1 MITGRFLLG
10 WGLLIVTYAIVATAA
25 VSLEKRLDQLC
36 QDGDLYSLYRYFK
49 RLPTTEASTL
59 FGLSALNLIL
69 FSDAKEAV
77 RLHLEAKAMGTS
89 TVPPLANIYLK
100 GNTCGG
106 MSDLFYV
113 SAVIVKQMVD
123 GNMEVNHLKEALTT
137 LITLTSDTGLPY
149 AAEAHMHHALSLSP
163 TDTALRIRA
172 TLMTPGVYDNQTHIH
187 SCREALEVR
196 AQWLIDNHESLQLK
210 SLDEFALS
218 PTFYFIYQGYN
229 DRPIL
234 KTLHEAYAKAFPTL
248 GYVGDALSPFFPI
261 SASTSTFLAPSS
273 VPKLRIGFVSAY
285 FRRHSVCKLFCGVIT
300 DLAKHHA
307 DNVEVFVFS
316 SLAESKEDAMT
327 KRIRTTPNVQ
337 FFSVGRLLMTNRK
350 LVTNNR
356 IDVLIYLDIGMDP
369 AGIVW
374 AGARLA
380 PVQMCLWGHPSTTA
394 LPHIDYYLSSQE
406 FHMYP
411 TVTNQ
416 LYLPSPASM
425 TAAGVDIDSHSQR
438 FDEQLVQFDGLGIAF
453 VRPLLPLLPSVT
465 DEAMTSTE
473 RAMYLERLD
482 SLRDDYAALR
492 PLLLPA
498 TLTTPAQETLHELL
512 LQRNVP
518 IEQRRPI
525 ILCPQFSPKLHP
537 TFDDVLV
544 SLLTQPLS
552 DTTPPP
558 LIVMLSTKKKRLP
571 WHQTIV
577 KRLLRRLAQHLAY
590 AANSTSTSSSSS
602 SSSLTAFNKH
612 AQQMLEQR
620 LRWIE
625 DLNPQE
631 YVTLLYLGDV
641 MLDPFPFGGG
651 VTVLESLSVCT
662 PVVTAPVLQ
671 TVPQLAAGILHDV
684 QETYLSVPYV
694 ATSIENYVTR
704 VHETLRASRLAVDDI
719 TNPAAR
725 QARQGWCQATERV
738 FTGADDLRASE
749 DTSREYAAFV
759 TRVHRQLQSA

>member
-1 MITGRFLLG
+1 MIAGRFLLG
-10 WGLLIVTYAIVATAA
+10 WGLFILACAIVSNAA

-49 RLPTTEASTL
+49 RLPSTEASTL
-59 FGLSALNLIL
+59 FGLSALSLIL

-89 TVPPLANIYLK
+89 TVPPLASIYLK

-137 LITLTSDTGLPY
+137 LITLTSDTGLPF
-149 AAEAHMHHALSLSP
+149 AAEAHMRHALSLSP

-187 SCREALEVR
+187 SCREALEER
-196 AQWLIDNHESLQLK
+196 AQWLIDNHDSLQLK

-248 GYVGDALSPFFPI
+248 GYVGDALSPFFPMT
-261 SASTSTFLAPSS
+261 ASTTTSLAPSPT
-273 VPKLRIGFVSAY
+273 PKLRIGFVSAY

-316 SLAESKEDAMT
+316 SLAESKEDAQT
-327 KRIRTTPNVQ
+327 KHLRATPNVQ

-350 LVTNNR
+350 LVTNSR

-406 FHMYP
+406 FHVHP
-411 TVTNQ
+411 TVANH
-416 LYLPSPASM
+416 LYLPSPASTTM
-425 TAAGVDIDSHSQR
+425 TAGVDIDSHSQR
-438 FDEQLVQFDGLGIAF
+438 FDEQLVQFDGLGISFA
-453 VRPLLPLLPSVT
+453 RPLLPLLSSAT
-465 DEAMTSTE
+465 DAAITAAE
-473 RAMYLERLD
+473 RAVYLERLD
-482 SLRDDYAALR
+482 SLRDNYAALR

-577 KRLLRRLAQHLAY
+577 KRLLRRLVQHLAHV
-590 AANSTSTSSSSS
+590 ANGTSTSSS
-602 SSSLTAFNKH
+602 SSSLTAFNKP
-612 AQQMLEQR
+612 AQQLLEQR

-662 PVVTAPVLQ
+662 PVVTAPALQ
-671 TVPQLAAGILHDV
+671 TVPQLATGILHNV
-684 QETYLSVPYV
+684 QETFLSVPFV

-704 VHETLRASRLAVDDI
+704 VHETLRASRLAVDGT
-719 TNPAAR
+719 TNPVTR
-725 QARQGWCQATERV
+725 QARRDWCQATERV
-738 FTGADDLRASE
+738 FTPSDDLRALE
-749 DTSREYAAFV
+749 DTSREYAAFIA
-759 TRVHRQLQSA
+759 RVHRQLQSA